1 MLHCQTAGSITYFTK
16 KVMKRYALLA
26 LLAAAST
33 VQAEE
38 NTLTLGGGLAAAS
51 RYAGSKE
58 MQLAPVVVIDYQM
71 ANGFYASTMRGLGFG
86 TALGELSLD
95 AALGVRGERKEK
107 NESGF
112 GGNRGSTEL
121 RGMGDIK
128 ASATANLRAGYR
140 LTPGLMLGASVALPL
155 SQRQNG
161 KTAGL
166 EVSGILHQ
174 DDSDKIAITLG
185 ANFADQ
191 KYMQTYHGVTA
202 RQALNAKRK
211 QFTPHAGMYEAVLSI
226 GWEHRVGQRWSVTG
240 MLGSSTLVRDAAR
253 SPLTLRS
260 TAPTAALYASYRY

>member
-1 MLHCQTAGSITYFTK
+1 
-16 KVMKRYALLA
+16 MKTYALFA
-26 LLAAAST
+26 ILAAAAS
-33 VQAEE
+33 VQAQE
-38 NTLTLGGGLAAAS
+38 NTLTLGGGLAAAP

-58 MQLAPVVVIDYQM
+58 MQAAPIIAIDYQM

-86 TALGELSLD
+86 TALGPVSLD

-112 GGNRGSTEL
+112 AGNRGSTEL

-128 ASATANLRAGYR
+128 ASATANLRAGYSI
-140 LTPGLMLGASVALPL
+140 TPGLVLGASLSLPL

-161 KTAGL
+161 KNAGL
-166 EVSGILHQ
+166 VVTGILHQ
-174 DDSDKIAITLG
+174 DDSDKIAISLG
-185 ANFADQ
+185 ASFADR

-202 RQALNAKRK
+202 LQAQRAKRK
-211 QFTPHAGMYEAVLSI
+211 QFTPQAGLYEAVLNI
-226 GWEHRVGQRWSVTG
+226 AWEHRVDERWSVTG

-260 TAPTAALYASYRY
+260 TSPTAALYASYRY